1 MRTAVLLLVLLLLAD
16 HGLGLPTDHAQA
28 SDRSASWPNNLWG
41 VLRAI
46 RDTTAASAAQSKSD
60 ADVANKTDLAVEP
73 TRISPLGHVTK
84 HVTDRVSNVFMS
96 VRSSLWHLTGTTLA
110 SATASSVPTASAAVP
125 QQPDLETEATSDMR
139 GDAEDA
145 EAEEKVAAP
154 QSFMSSALE
163 RVRGA
168 SRAFTEMGR
177 TVGRW
182 GKAISDSV
190 VGSTVN
196 SAVGTVLQV
205 IKGGKQDD
213 DADHVC
219 YPELGCFSLLEPWIS
234 SKRPLPRMNAP
245 EDVQTQFLLYTRNAT
260 EQPWPLIAANDTVS
274 NTRALLRDVK
284 TFYVVHGFNDK
295 YSAAWVQDMKDALL
309 ERVNSNVILVDWAPG
324 AQASRNYLQA
334 ASNTRIVGAELA
346 RMVELL
352 DDVIPL
358 NTVHVVGHSL
368 GAHAAGYA
376 GKQLGGRL
384 GRITA
389 LDAAQPAFEDQAAE
403 VRVAPGDA
411 RFVDVLH
418 TNGVPF
424 IPTLGLGVMHPIGDV
439 DFYLNG
445 GTVQPGCFVPKL
457 PPVQSIM
464 DLAAIPVSVLGDML
478 SCSHRRAIEYF
489 IETVRNDCR
498 MWGRRRAGDD
508 LDSEGD
514 GDKNSPVVVE
524 SPSGGRNKHATWWS
538 PPVGLP
544 TLPTLSGFLAG
555 VFSPGDKAASAG
567 TEAPPTKVK
576 QGSFSFPFP
585 FLASVFSSESRRG
598 AGAAKR
604 DVYKK
609 DVDVRPVD
617 SNGIADVTT
626 LSKSAT
632 HPAIAPSDTVADASS
647 NKPASADSSKRSPS
661 AGLPPPPP
669 PPAWC
674 TEDCLPVGLD
684 TDLYA
689 LQHSMRGSFN
699 VLTADHSPYCMS
711 QESNE
716 VD

>member
-1 MRTAVLLLVLLLLAD
+1 MRSAAPLLLLLLLAD
-16 HGLGLPTDHAQA
+16 HGLGLPAPA
-28 SDRSASWPNNLWG
+28 PAPGPPDRSAGWPDLWG

-46 RDTTAASAAQSKSD
+46 RDTTAASAKAKSEV
-60 ADVANKTDLAVEP
+60 DVSNG
-73 TRISPLGHVTK
+73 TRTAPSSGPPRRSPLGHVTRQ
-84 HVTDRVSNVFMS
+84 VSDRVSSVFMS
-96 VRSSLWHLTGTTLA
+96 VRSSLWHLTSTSL
-110 SATASSVPTASAAVP
+110 SAVAPTAAA
-125 QQPDLETEATSDMR
+125 PDLETEATSDLR
-139 GDAEDA
+139 EADEDA
-145 EAEEKVAAP
+145 EAEEKHTP
-154 QSFMSSALE
+154 QSLMSSALE

-168 SRAFTEMGR
+168 GRAFTEMSR

-213 DADHVC
+213 DHVC
-219 YPELGCFSLLEPWIS
+219 FPELGCFSLLEPWSS

-245 EDVQTQFLLYTRNAT
+245 EDVQTQFFLYTRNAT
-260 EQPWPLIAANDTVS
+260 EQPLPIVAANDTVS

-295 YSAAWVQDMKDALL
+295 YSNAWVQDMKDALL
-309 ERVNSNVILVDWAPG
+309 ERVNANVILVDWAPG
-324 AQASRNYLQA
+324 AQASRNYLQV

-346 RMVELL
+346 RMIELL
-352 DDVIPL
+352 ADVTPL
-358 NTVHVVGHSL
+358 DSVHVIGHSL

-376 GKQLGGRL
+376 GKQLAGRL

-389 LDAAQPAFEDQAAE
+389 LDAAQPAFEDQVAE
-403 VRVAPGDA
+403 VRVATGDA

-457 PPVQSIM
+457 PAVQSLV
-464 DLAAIPVSVLGDML
+464 DLAALPVSVLGDML

-489 IETVRNDCR
+489 TEAVRSDCR

-508 LDSEGD
+508 VNSEGD
-514 GDKNSPVVVE
+514 GDKKRPVVE
-524 SPSGGRNKHATWWS
+524 TPRLTASSWWPSAGGLPSLGGLGLLAGMFSGG
-538 PPVGLP
+538 
-544 TLPTLSGFLAG
+544 
-555 VFSPGDKAASAG
+555 DKDRAA
-567 TEAPPTKVK
+567 TEATAPTPLRA
-576 QGSFSFPFP
+576 SFSSPLP
-585 FLASVFSSESRRG
+585 ATLASVPPTDSRRRG
-598 AGAAKR
+598 AGSGAPAAA
-604 DVYKK
+604 YNK
-609 DVDVRPVD
+609 DVDVRPID
-617 SNGIADVTT
+617 GNGISDLSTH
-626 LSKSAT
+626 SKSADYR
-632 HPAIAPSDTVADASS
+632 AGALADAVADASG
-647 NKPASADSSKRSPS
+647 NKPASAFSERSPTT
-661 AGLPPPPP
+661 PPPPP

-684 TDLYA
+684 TDRYA
-689 LQHSMRGSFN
+689 LQHAIKGTFN
-699 VLTADHSPYCMS
+699 VLTADHPPYCMS

-716 VD
+716 VV